1 MTVCPRIRA
10 RLDSCAPQQGAVA
23 GTGSGTRR
31 GQAGSAAVE
40 AGDPH
45 AAESCHPARNW
56 QSSLGHSRT
65 AFQFVNERGALACT

>member
-23 GTGSGTRR
+23 GTTGSGTRR

-40 AGDPH
+40 AGDSDPH
-45 AAESCHPARNW
+45 AAESCHPACSATR
-56 QSSLGHSRT
+56 
-65 AFQFVNERGALACT
+65 ALLSNS

>member
-40 AGDPH
+40 AG
-45 AAESCHPARNW
+45 
-56 QSSLGHSRT
+56 RT
-65 AFQFVNERGALACT
+65 AEVKDGLPRLNK